1 MKKIILSLI
10 LLTIALVSPVFATE
24 AGDME
29 ILGKVGYTLDTNVK
43 LFYDGGDSGSTKKNF
58 TVGTDFYFYVN
69 SQVAMGF
76 GVNNIFD
83 STAEYGAEDEYG
95 FTNVYLS
102 IRPKMDVDSDIIES
116 FYFIAQAGYGFFRFD
131 NDDSYYDLPAPST
144 NNGFYWGIGIG
155 VEIVYDFFL
164 EFMHSFNYGSVI
176 SEGSTY
182 DVTYSA
188 FSLNVGYKFRFKP

>member
-1 MKKIILSLI
+1 MKKIILTVVLSALF
-10 LLTIALVSPVFATE
+10 IAPVFASE

-29 ILGKVGYTLDTNVK
+29 ILGKIGYTLDTNVK
-43 LFYDGGDSGSTKKNF
+43 LFYEGGDSGSTQKNF
-58 TVGTDFYFYVN
+58 TLGTDFYFYVN

-76 GVNNIFD
+76 GVNHIFD
-83 STAEYGAEDEYG
+83 SKAEYGYDDKYG

-102 IRPKMDVDSDIIES
+102 VRPKMDLDSDILES
-116 FYFIAQAGYGFFRFD
+116 IYFIAQAGYGFFRFD
-131 NDDSYYDLPAPST
+131 NDDSQEDLPAPST
-144 NNGFYWGIGIG
+144 NNGLYWGIGVG

-188 FSLNVGYKFRFKP
+188 FSINAGYKFKFKP

>member
-1 MKKIILSLI
+1 MKKIILMI
-10 LLTIALVSPVFATE
+10 MLLALFIAPAFSSE

-29 ILGKVGYTLDTNVK
+29 ILGKIGYTLDTNVK
-43 LFYDGGDSGSTKKNF
+43 LFYEGGDSGSTQKNF
-58 TVGTDFYFYVN
+58 TLGTDFYFYVN

-76 GVNNIFD
+76 GVNHIFD
-83 STAEYGAEDEYG
+83 SKAEYGYDDKYG

-102 IRPKMDVDSDIIES
+102 VRPKMDLDSDILES
-116 FYFIAQAGYGFFRFD
+116 IYFIAQAGYGFFRFD
-131 NDDSYYDLPAPST
+131 NDDLQEDLPAPST
-144 NNGFYWGIGIG
+144 NNGLYWGIGVG

-188 FSLNVGYKFRFKP
+188 FSINAGYKFKFKP

>member
-1 MKKIILSLI
+1 MKKIILTVVLSALF
-10 LLTIALVSPVFATE
+10 IAPVFASE

-29 ILGKVGYTLDTNVK
+29 ILGKIGYTLDTNVK
-43 LFYDGGDSGSTKKNF
+43 LFYEGGDSGSTQKNF
-58 TVGTDFYFYVN
+58 TLGTDFYFYVN

-76 GVNNIFD
+76 GVNHIFD
-83 STAEYGAEDEYG
+83 SKAEYGYDDKYG

-102 IRPKMDVDSDIIES
+102 VRPKMDLDSDILES
-116 FYFIAQAGYGFFRFD
+116 IYFIAQAGYGFFRFD
-131 NDDSYYDLPAPST
+131 NDDSQEDLPAPST
-144 NNGFYWGIGIG
+144 NNGLYWGIGVG

-164 EFMHSFNYGSVI
+164 EFMHSFNYGSVK

-188 FSLNVGYKFRFKP
+188 FSINAGYKFKFKP

>member
-1 MKKIILSLI
+1 MKKIILTVI
-10 LLTIALVSPVFATE
+10 LLALFIAPTFASE

-43 LFYDGGDSGSTKKNF
+43 LFYGGGDSGSTQKNF
-58 TVGTDFYFYVN
+58 TLGTDFYFYVN

-76 GVNNIFD
+76 GVNHIFD
-83 STAEYGAEDEYG
+83 SKAEYGYDDKYG

-102 IRPKMDVDSDIIES
+102 VRPKMDLDSDILES
-116 FYFIAQAGYGFFRFD
+116 IYFIAQAGYGFFRFD
-131 NDDSYYDLPAPST
+131 NDDSQEDLPAPST
-144 NNGFYWGIGIG
+144 NNGLYWGIGVG

-188 FSLNVGYKFRFKP
+188 FSINAGYKFRFKP

>member
-1 MKKIILSLI
+1 MKKIILTVVLSALF
-10 LLTIALVSPVFATE
+10 IAPTFASE

-29 ILGKVGYTLDTNVK
+29 ILGKIGYTLDTNVK
-43 LFYDGGDSGSTKKNF
+43 LFYNGGDSGSTKQNF
-58 TVGTDFYFYVN
+58 TLGTDFYFYVN

-76 GVNNIFD
+76 GVNHVFD
-83 STAEYGAEDEYG
+83 STAEYGADDKYG
-95 FTNVYLS
+95 FTNVYLAV
-102 IRPKMDVDSDIIES
+102 RPKMDVDSDIINS
-116 FYFIAQAGYGFFRFD
+116 FYFVAQAGYGFFRFD

-144 NNGFYWGIGIG
+144 NNGFYWAIGIG

-164 EFMHSFNYGSVI
+164 EFTHSFNYGSVI

-188 FSLNVGYKFRFKP
+188 FALNVGYKFRFKP